1 MIVNRKVPITKL
13 NGTKKWCT
21 LQEIL
26 LIVIIKV
33 ITCRYQM
40 PQGIFM
46 FPSFTFKYYGFLL
59 AF

>member
-13 NGTKKWCT
+13 NETKKWCT

-33 ITCRYQM
+33 ITCR
-40 PQGIFM
+40 
-46 FPSFTFKYYGFLL
+46 
-59 AF
+59 

>member
-46 FPSFTFKYYGFLL
+46 FPSFTVKY
-59 AF
+59 